1 MEETT
6 LTKGVKRYG
15 NTVPKKLA
23 FFEIGK
29 GKLYS
34 EFQCIFEQAQI
45 EAKERNAEVVCV
57 LKIKVKPPES
67 SDNRYGKISYETDMK
82 TPAKKSMEF
91 TTELMDGVVVND
103 GNSIADIL
111 QLSLDLGI
119 PENTIPM
126 RNEAQQ

>member
-1 MEETT
+1 MDN
-6 LTKGVKRYG
+6 L
-15 NTVPKKLA
+15 KKLA

-34 EFQCIFEQAQI
+34 EFQSIFEQAQI
-45 EAKERNAEVVCV
+45 EARERNAEIVCV

-91 TTELMDGVVVND
+91 TTELIDGVVVND

-119 PENTIPM
+119 NENVIPM
-126 RNEAQQ
+126 RSEAQN

>member
-1 MEETT
+1 M
-6 LTKGVKRYG
+6 
-15 NTVPKKLA
+15 TVPKKLA

-29 GKLYS
+29 GKLYT
-34 EFQCIFEQAQI
+34 EFQSIFEQAQI
-45 EAKERNAEVVCV
+45 EAKERNAGVTCI
-57 LKIKVKPPES
+57 LKIHVGAPET

-82 TPAKKSMEF
+82 TPARKSMEF

-119 PENTIPM
+119 PENVIPARPM
-126 RNEAQQ
+126 EANK

>member
-1 MEETT
+1 M
-6 LTKGVKRYG
+6 G

-34 EFQCIFEQAQI
+34 EFQGIFEQAQI
-45 EAKERNAEVVCV
+45 EAKERNAEIVCV

-111 QLSLDLGI
+111 QISLDLGI
-119 PENTIPM
+119 PDNVIPARTM
-126 RNEAQQ
+126 ESNS

>member
-1 MEETT
+1 MD
-6 LTKGVKRYG
+6 
-15 NTVPKKLA
+15 NMKKLA

-45 EAKERNAEVVCV
+45 EARERNAEVVCV

-119 PENTIPM
+119 NENIIPM
-126 RNEAQQ
+126 RNEVQQ